1 MKIGFYVGS
10 FNPVHSGHIKIVR
23 QALENY
29 LDLVIIVPT
38 GCYWSK
44 RNLISLKHR
53 IAMLKF
59 YQNEKI
65 LIDTTHN
72 QLPYTY
78 MILREL
84 KKKYPRDFLYLMLGA
99 DNLVQFQKWKNYQE
113 LLNYPFLIVN
123 RNCVDVNYYIKKLSI
138 PKYVIMNVTNID
150 FSSTIIRKKLV
161 QQENVDHYLDKEV
174 LQYINKY
181 HLFSNKKI

>member
-1 MKIGFYVGS
+1 MKIGVYVGS
-10 FNPVHSGHIKIVR
+10 FNPVHKGHIKIVK

-44 RNLISLKHR
+44 KNLTSLKHR

-84 KKKYPRDFLYLMLGA
+84 KKKYPSDFLYLILGA
-99 DNLVQFQKWKNYQE
+99 DNLIQFQKWKNYQE
-113 LLNYPFLIVN
+113 LLNYPILIVN

-138 PKYVIMNVTNID
+138 SRHVIMNVANID
-150 FSSTIIRKKLV
+150 FSSTIIREKLV

>member
-1 MKIGFYVGS
+1 MKIGVYVGS
-10 FNPVHSGHIKIVR
+10 FNPVHKGHIKIVR

-44 RNLISLKHR
+44 KDLIFLEHR

-84 KKKYPRDFLYLMLGA
+84 KKKYPSDFLYLILGA
-99 DNLVQFQKWKNYQE
+99 DNLIRFQEWRNYQE
-113 LLNYPFLIVN
+113 LLNYPILIVN
-123 RNCVDVNYYIKKLSI
+123 RNHVDVNYYIKKLSI
-138 PKYVIMNVTNID
+138 PKYVIMNVANID
-150 FSSTIIRKKLV
+150 FSSTLIREKLV
-161 QQENVDHYLDKEV
+161 YQENVDSYLDQEV
-174 LQYINKY
+174 RQYIDQY

>member
-1 MKIGFYVGS
+1 M
-10 FNPVHSGHIKIVR
+10 
-23 QALENY
+23 
-29 LDLVIIVPT
+29 
-38 GCYWSK
+38 
-44 RNLISLKHR
+44 
-53 IAMLKF
+53 
-59 YQNEKI
+59 
-65 LIDTTHN
+65 
-72 QLPYTY
+72 
-78 MILREL
+78 
-84 KKKYPRDFLYLMLGA
+84 
-99 DNLVQFQKWKNYQE
+99 
-113 LLNYPFLIVN
+113 IVN